1 LVFANGAAAM
11 PDPFPRRYGPIAV
24 VTGASD
30 GLGAALA
37 EALAARGLS
46 LVLSARRAER
56 LEALAAR
63 LSAAHGVAARA
74 VEADLGTPQGV
85 ATLLAATEQDDA
97 GLLVAAAGF
106 GTSGPFLDADLAE
119 ERAMLAVNCGAT
131 LALTHG
137 FGRRFAAR
145 GRGGVVLFSSLVAF
159 QGVPFAA
166 HYAATKAWVQTFAEG
181 IAPEF
186 AARGVDVL
194 AAAPGPVATGFGAR
208 ARMRMQG
215 ADEAGVVAR
224 EIVAALGTRHLR
236 RPGPK
241 GRGKALALGLLP
253 RAMRVRVMGRVM
265 ARMTG
270 G

>member
-1 LVFANGAAAM
+1 M
-11 PDPFPRRYGPIAV
+11 PDPFPTRYGPVAV

-37 EALAARGLS
+37 GALAARGLS
-46 LVLSARRAER
+46 LVLSARRADR

-74 VEADLGTPQGV
+74 VAGDLGTQAGIAALLE
-85 ATLLAATEQDDA
+85 ATAGEDA

-106 GTSGPFLDADLAE
+106 GMSGPFLDSDEAE
-119 ERAMLAVNCGAT
+119 EQAMLAVNCGAT
-131 LALTHG
+131 LALTHA
-137 FGRRFAAR
+137 FGRRLAAR

-159 QGVPFAA
+159 QGVPSAA
-166 HYAATKAWVQTFAEG
+166 HYAATKAWVQVFAEG

-208 ARMRMQG
+208 ARMRMEG
-215 ADEAGVVAR
+215 ADEAGVVAG
-224 EIVAALGTRHLR
+224 EILAALGRRNLS
-236 RPGPK
+236 RPGPR
-241 GRGKALALGLLP
+241 GRGKALALGFLP
-253 RAMRVRVMGRVM
+253 RALRVRVMGGVM
-265 ARMTG
+265 AAMTRG
-270 G
+270 

>member
-1 LVFANGAAAM
+1 MLPNRKAAPM
-11 PDPFPRRYGPIAV
+11 PEPLATRYGPVAV

-37 EALAARGLS
+37 AALAARGLS
-46 LVLSARRAER
+46 LVLAARRAER
-56 LEALAAR
+56 LDALATR
-63 LSAAHGVAARA
+63 LAAAHGVAVRTVA
-74 VEADLGTPQGV
+74 ADLGTADGV
-85 ATLLAATEQDDA
+85 AALLEATAAEDA

-106 GTSGPFLDADLAE
+106 GSSGPFLDAELAE
-119 ERAMLAVNCGAT
+119 EQAMLAVNCGAT

-159 QGVPFAA
+159 QGVPNAA
-166 HYAATKAWVQTFAEG
+166 HYAATKAWVQVFAEG

-208 ARMRMQG
+208 ARMRMEG
-215 ADEAGVVAR
+215 TDEAPAVAG
-224 EIVAALGTRHLR
+224 EILAALGRRSLL
-236 RPGPK
+236 RPGPR
-241 GRGKALALGLLP
+241 GRARALALGLLP
-253 RAMRVRVMGRVM
+253 RALRVRVMGGLM
-265 ARMTG
+265 AGMTRG
-270 G
+270 